1 MSKSTFKIYII
12 QLQRLKVVCW
22 SSFNYNNN
30 ILSRLFYKHFGD
42 LFIIFILLL
51 KLLSVSL

>member
-12 QLQRLKVVCW
+12 QVQGLRVVCW